1 MLLSVA
7 SVSAE
12 KPADCPVLG
21 PDTRFIDLDGNAVD
35 LTTVDAIAFKEMESG
50 TVLVYRRLSAD
61 AEALVKELVADGGSE
76 PALLQA
82 DTWLMAQAASCQM
95 RAGSCKGNC
104 VGKQKCKRIK
114 KLGKDVCTCMLSPD
128 SVTDD
133 ISSTA

>member
-1 MLLSVA
+1 MKRLTTLSLLFSLLVLLSVA
-7 SVSAE
+7 SVAAE

-35 LTTVDAIAFKEMESG
+35 LTTVDAIAFKEMDSG

-82 DTWLMAQAASCQM
+82 DT
-95 RAGSCKGNC
+95 
-104 VGKQKCKRIK
+104 
-114 KLGKDVCTCMLSPD
+114 
-128 SVTDD
+128 
-133 ISSTA
+133 